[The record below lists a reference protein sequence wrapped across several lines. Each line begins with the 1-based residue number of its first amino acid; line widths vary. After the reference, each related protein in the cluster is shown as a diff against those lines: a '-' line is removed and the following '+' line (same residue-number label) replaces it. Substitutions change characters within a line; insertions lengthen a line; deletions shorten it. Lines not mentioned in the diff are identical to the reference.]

1 MELRAV
7 NKKNYISFIFAHML
21 IFLFVTHM
29 YMEWIK
35 SDGLLLQ
42 RYECGTAKLRETKR
56 WMTYG
61 IYLFGFAL
69 DFIYHLR
76 KKM

>member
-1 MELRAV
+1 MNVEQRAE
-7 NKKNYISFIFAHML
+7 K
-21 IFLFVTHM
+21 
-29 YMEWIK
+29 
-35 SDGLLLQ
+35 
-42 RYECGTAKLRETKR
+42 RKR

-76 KKM
+76 KKCNYDL